1 MLGETMNRSVVAI
14 VGRPNV
20 GKSTLFNRLLGERR
34 AIVEGL
40 PGTTRDRISA
50 DISWE
55 GHEFTLVDSGG
66 LEARP
71 DSGIKQK
78 VKEQVEAAI
87 AEADLILF
95 LVDARE
101 GIMPGD
107 EEVADILRRSQKP
120 LLLVANK
127 VDNDRQESELFQF
140 YRLGMGEP
148 MPVSAYHGRG
158 IDELLGK
165 ATACLPLAPLASAEP
180 EMMKVAIVGRP
191 NVGKSLLV
199 NTLLGEERLIVD
211 DTPGT
216 TRDSVDT
223 VLRCDG
229 ESIVLIDTAGIRR
242 RGRIQPG
249 IERYSLERA
258 GRAIERADVAVLLID
273 AVEGLTAQDTH
284 ILGYIQKAYRGAI
297 LAVNKWDL
305 AEVKDVNL
313 WTDVVKQRTRF
324 MSYVQTLFI
333 SAKTGYGVADVLPT
347 ARRVYE
353 ERVKRIPA
361 ASLDKVIREAVAAH
375 VPPKKGT
382 RKLRVIGATQTGIS
396 PPTFAFS
403 VNDASLVHFSYQRYL
418 ENKLRR
424 AFGFQG
430 NPLRLIFH
438 SRSKKASEKT

>member
-1 MLGETMNRSVVAI
+1 MKRPVVTI

-20 GKSTLFNRLLGERR
+20 GKSTLFNRILGERR
-34 AIVEGL
+34 AIVEDL

-55 GHEFTLVDSGG
+55 GQEFTLVDSGG

-101 GIMPGD
+101 GVMPGD
-107 EEVADILRRSQKP
+107 QEVADILRRSQKP
-120 LLLVANK
+120 LQLVANK

-140 YRLGMGEP
+140 HKLGMGEP
-148 MPVSAYHGRG
+148 IPVSAYHGKG
-158 IDELLGK
+158 IDELLDK
-165 ATACLPLAPLASAEP
+165 ATACLPPATLAPAEP
-180 EMMKVAIVGRP
+180 ESMKIAIVGRP

-211 DTPGT
+211 STPGT

-223 VLRCDG
+223 VLRLDDG
-229 ESIVLIDTAGIRR
+229 SIILIDTAGIRR

-249 IERYSLERA
+249 IERYSLERTQ
-258 GRAIERADVAVLLID
+258 RAIERSDVAVLLID
-273 AVEGLTAQDTH
+273 AVEGITTQDTH

-297 LAVNKWDL
+297 LAINKWDL
-305 AEVKDVNL
+305 AEVKDVNQ
-313 WTDVVKQRTRF
+313 WTDVIRQRTRF
-324 MSYVQTLFI
+324 MPYIEILSI
-333 SAKTGYGVADVLPT
+333 SAKTGYGVAKVLPT
-347 ARRVYE
+347 AKRVYE
-353 ERVKRIPA
+353 ERNKHIPA
-361 ASLDKVIREAVAAH
+361 DSLDKVIREAVAAH
-375 VPPKKGT
+375 FPPKKGT
-382 RKLRVIGATQTGIS
+382 RKLTVIGATQTAVS

-418 ENKLRR
+418 ENKLRQ

-438 SRSKKASEKT
+438 SRSKKRVKEPGAS

>member
-34 AIVEGL
+34 AIVEDL
-40 PGTTRDRISA
+40 PGTTRDRVSA
-50 DISWE
+50 YISWE

-229 ESIVLIDTAGIRR
+229 KSIVLIDTAGIRR

-258 GRAIERADVAVLLID
+258 ERAIERADVAVLLID

-324 MSYVQTLFI
+324 MPYVQTLFI

-347 ARRVYE
+347 ARMVYE
-353 ERVKRIPA
+353 ERGKRIPA

-375 VPPKKGT
+375 VPSKKGT

-418 ENKLRR
+418 ENRLRR

-438 SRSKKASEKT
+438 SRGKKASGKT

>member
-1 MLGETMNRSVVAI
+1 MKPVVAI

-34 AIVEGL
+34 AIVEDL
-40 PGTTRDRISA
+40 PGTTRDRVSA

-258 GRAIERADVAVLLID
+258 ERAIERADVAVLLID

-313 WTDVVKQRTRF
+313 WADVVKQRTRF
-324 MSYVQTLFI
+324 MPYVQTLFI

-347 ARRVYE
+347 ARMVYE
-353 ERVKRIPA
+353 ERGKRIPA

-375 VPPKKGT
+375 VPSKKGT

-418 ENKLRR
+418 ENRLRR

-438 SRSKKASEKT
+438 SRGKKASEKT